1 MPSGRSRPSTFGAGG
16 FFLVFKISFSEFG
29 CVFFPLFL
37 SLCGEVC
44 CDGRKFGRSNFQ
56 ALRSENPA
64 TLVGFCKYNC
74 GVPMIWHILTEPYIL
89 ILLFRCPKWLYT
101 LPIELVPSGNQ
112 TWQWTIHHDDW
123 SLLSFFD
130 SIDDLNGDL
139 ARSLRLTSFRNSAL
153 RISAS
158 SVLEKASAELC
169 PQAQLAET
177 IRFRAPKL
185 HQMGISSNFLS
196 HGPQV
201 TMGWM
206 IILGTSMT

>member
-1 MPSGRSRPSTFGAGG
+1 MKFETPFLGSHIFFGSQKFRFQNLDACFSLFFSHSVEKSAATVENLGGQIFRPCAPKTLRLW
-16 FFLVFKISFSEFG
+16 LVFVSIIVVS
-29 CVFFPLFL
+29 
-37 SLCGEVC
+37 
-44 CDGRKFGRSNFQ
+44 
-56 ALRSENPA
+56 
-64 TLVGFCKYNC
+64 
-74 GVPMIWHILTEPYIL
+74 PMIWHILTEPYIL
-89 ILLFRCPKWLYT
+89 ISFFSGVQSGCT

-206 IILGTSMT
+206 IILGTNMT